1 MTTSSQIA
9 AALLSLKEMLT
20 DDEVA
25 LYMGCSK
32 ETINKLCEKN
42 AFPYYKPG
50 GKTRY
55 FKRVE
60 IEQYM
65 QGNRIESD
73 SRLTE
78 MANQHPSLKKLA

>member
-1 MTTSSQIA
+1 
-9 AALLSLKEMLT
+9 MLT

-25 LYMGCSK
+25 LYMGCSAK
-32 ETINKLCEKN
+32 NINDLCAKK

-73 SRLTE
+73 LNLTAQ
-78 MANQHPSLKKLA
+78 ANLHILKKKMA